1 MYHFKF
7 ILTQFYDIKQSP
19 IQPEMMRN
27 SLFSLT
33 NGLCSAYFGGQLAPN
48 SWSLACGALLV
59 VEFSV
64 KVCSVDVVKG
74 VKSLLTGSSLF
85 SHFVDIAQQA

>member
-1 MYHFKF
+1 MVYVQH
-7 ILTQFYDIKQSP
+7 ISGD
-19 IQPEMMRN
+19 
-27 SLFSLT
+27 
-33 NGLCSAYFGGQLAPN
+33 
-48 SWSLACGALLV
+48 SWPPTPGALLV